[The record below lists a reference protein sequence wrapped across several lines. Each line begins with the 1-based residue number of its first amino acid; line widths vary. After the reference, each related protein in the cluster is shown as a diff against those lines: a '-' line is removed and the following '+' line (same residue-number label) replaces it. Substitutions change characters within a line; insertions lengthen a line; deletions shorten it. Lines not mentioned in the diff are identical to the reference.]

1 MKLFVVAMLFA
12 IVLAL
17 FWGLTGVLK
26 GGPGSTRAVKS
37 LTLRI
42 GLSLGLFLLLII
54 GGWLGWW
61 RPHAL

>member
-12 IVLAL
+12 IVFAL

-26 GGPGSTRAVKS
+26 GSPGSTRAVKS

-61 RPHAL
+61 HPHAL